1 MAWIESHQELRNH
14 PKTKKAARLLRINEA
29 QVIGHLHFLWWWAI
43 DHAPDGDISDYDV
56 EEIIDA
62 AGWTG
67 KQDWI
72 AAMLDCGKAGAP
84 GFLDRTADGSLLIH
98 DWWQYAGKL
107 ITKREQNAER
117 VRHYRERNAH
127 VTRTQRVGAP
137 LNSTVHDSTVHDS
150 TEEQL
155 TIVVPDAWRAF
166 ERVRGINLSKT
177 DSDTIAE
184 LVGMY
189 GDDAVEQAINY
200 CNTNKKT
207 NFLSLAYII
216 KMLNVWQSEG
226 TLGQHASVTNGNG
239 HKPTTPPDKYRM
251 VEVPGPDGKP
261 MMKREAIT

>member
-14 PKTKKAARLLRINEA
+14 PKTKKAARLLKINEA

-43 DHAPDGDISDYDV
+43 DHAPDGDLSDYDF

-72 AAMLDCGKAGAP
+72 TAMLECGKTDAP
-84 GFLDRTADGSLLIH
+84 GFLEHTTDGNLVIH

-117 VRHYRERNAH
+117 VRNYRERNAH
-127 VTRTQRVGAP
+127 VTRTQPVGTP
-137 LNSTVHDSTVHDS
+137 LNSTVQNSTLQDS
-150 TEEQL
+150 TEEQI
-155 TIVVPDAWRAF
+155 TIVVSAAWKAF
-166 ERVRGINLSKT
+166 ESVRGINLTKK

-184 LVGMY
+184 LVEMY
-189 GDDAVEQAINY
+189 SDEAVEQAINY

-226 TLGQHASVTNGNG
+226 TLGQHTGATSGNGN
-239 HKPTTPPDKYRM
+239 KPPTPDKYRM
-251 VEVPGPDGKP
+251 VEVAGPDGKP
-261 MMKREAIT
+261 MMKREALP